1 MSNAYTPS
9 SSRTSSSKSPVRAA
23 ASRLRVGTLTAAL
36 LLGSTTVLALPEDA
50 DQPIN
55 IRADSVEYDQSVV
68 GGPPHSVPTE
78 EVEQLFGNDF
88 ALTRRHR
95 SDPAKPEHPRF
106 VQAGLESWQ
115 ESVWVL
121 ERSPG
126 GPTGRIDA

>member
-1 MSNAYTPS
+1 MRARYAAHMIRVLPAS
-9 SSRTSSSKSPVRAA
+9 VRI
-23 ASRLRVGTLTAAL
+23 L
-36 LLGSTTVLALPEDA
+36 LLT
-50 DQPIN
+50 
-55 IRADSVEYDQSVV
+55 VEYDQSVV

-95 SDPAKPEHPRF
+95 SEPAKPEHPRF
-106 VQAGLESWQ
+106 VQAGLETWQ